1 MTAIRVKCP
10 SCGHVDLGANEISL
24 HLHPSG
30 GRGAFGFTCP
40 ECTSKVDTPASRK
53 VVALLIAA
61 GVEPVR
67 TREDTDA
74 PAHAPALPL
83 EDRNPDPS
91 AEPFT
96 LDDVIAFH
104 YLLEDDAAIAELF
117 ALGH

>member
-30 GRGAFGFTCP
+30 DRGAFGFTCP
-40 ECTSKVDTPASRK
+40 ECTSKVDTPAGRK

-67 TREDTDA
+67 MHEDADASA
-74 PAHAPALPL
+74 PAPMPI

-104 YLLEDDAAIAELF
+104 FLLEDDGAIAELF